1 VNGAAVHALQCTAP
15 TGSPRSLGR
24 GFPNSSYQH
33 LFCTADRLINPDDA
47 ADERLLEYVSNTRP
61 IRHGPV
67 GDERNGPTG
76 PAPCLGQRF
85 VVRFES
91 ETAGPPAGPLRV
103 SDPVQRVSAARLL
116 AICEALDVS
125 LASMFE
131 RKLNRRRRMQSEEI
145 GVSCYPCLERETSEG
160 ERQIEMRVLIAT
172 LIVLATVYFWDREYN
187 YGRLFDGLDSMV
199 RSISRSMLH

>member
-1 VNGAAVHALQCTAP
+1 MNGAAVRALQCTAP

-24 GFPNSSYQH
+24 WFPNSSYRH

-47 ADERLLEYVSNTRP
+47 ADERLLEYVCNTRP

-67 GDERNGPTG
+67 GDERNGPTR

-85 VVRFES
+85 VVRFEI
-91 ETAGPPAGPLRV
+91 ETAGPLRV

-131 RKLNRRRRMQSEEI
+131 RKLNRRRRMQTEEI

-187 YGRLFDGLDSMV
+187 YGRLFHGLDSMV